1 MNLVFSH
8 PSPEFWLILFLCI
21 IVFIFSF
28 YQVSDHKKLRPIIF
42 LRGIV
47 ILIVLLL
54 FLDPQVEVT
63 TTNSNDMKWYLYLDR
78 SLSMSYH
85 TQPSV
90 GSLVSGVD
98 QILEKIG
105 RKNVPYKI
113 FGFGSDLDTSWT
125 VGDKQIRDGSTDLGQ
140 VLNHIRSHEN
150 NNLAGSVIITDGQV
164 NLGTEIPSENLNIDF
179 PIHIVGVGDETPLV
193 DVSIHAIDAP
203 PVIIKGENAD
213 LDVTISSHG
222 TLNERLNITLYLGK
236 KLVGSKV
243 ETVSGDGSLERVRF
257 RINPTQS
264 GESKYRVQVNALPDE
279 INIQNNKQIV
289 PIQVL
294 KNEYTIAL
302 ITGAPNFNTQVI
314 KKIISKHSEYRIDHF
329 IFRPDGYTRNLKS
342 FWDTKYD
349 LILFDN
355 HPIEENAEEWQSYI
369 RIIAKKLVSHQ
380 SSFAIVV
387 GEETHKKSLASFLDL
402 MDMTLINS
410 IIELGSPYEWELSP
424 KWDRFFP
431 FHRIDFNDMDLTNL
445 PPIQLGF
452 EVDSSQGIP
461 LAHFSIS
468 EVEVPLLMV
477 REKSSLRFMVWTS
490 PKLNTIY
497 YKTRDSQLSDLSQKL
512 FDPVLSWLMR
522 TGNGQDYYF
531 RSEKN
536 SYQQGER
543 VTVKGKAIRE
553 HERIMEGFIHVSNN
567 GQRINSKPI
576 NYDDNT
582 GYYVGQFWAS
592 KSGQLDYEVEFIY
605 GDKSMIVHQ
614 GTVQVQESQVELNH
628 VYLNKDPLKKLAD
641 LGDGTFRHWDNRLS
655 LINQINPIT
664 QLETFYSKVVFH
676 ENRWLVIFLLVL
688 LSAEWVLRRRLG
700 LM

>member
-1 MNLVFSH
+1 MNLILSQ
-8 PSPEFWLILFLCI
+8 PNPEFWLILFLCLI
-21 IVFIFSF
+21 GFIFSF
-28 YQVSDHKKLRPIIF
+28 YQVSDQKKLRPIIF
-42 LRGIV
+42 LRGIL
-47 ILIVLLL
+47 ILILVLL
-54 FLDPQVEVT
+54 FLDPKVEVT
-63 TTNSNDMKWYLYLDR
+63 TKNSNDLKWHLYLDR

-85 TQPSV
+85 THPSV
-90 GSLVSGVD
+90 GSLVSGFD
-98 QILEKIG
+98 QILEKIE
-105 RKNVPYKI
+105 RKDVPIKI

-140 VLNHIRSHEN
+140 VLNHIRSNEKN
-150 NNLAGSVIITDGQV
+150 DLAGSVIITDGQV
-164 NLGTEIPSENLNIDF
+164 NLGAEIPSENLNINS

-222 TLNERLNITLYLGK
+222 TVNERLNVTIYSGK

-243 ETVSGDGSLERVRF
+243 VTVSGDGSLERVRF

-264 GESKYRVQVNALPDE
+264 GEAKYRVQVNALPDE

-314 KKIISKHSEYRIDHF
+314 KQIISKHSEYRIDHF

-355 HPIEENAEEWQSYI
+355 HPIEENAKEWQSYI
-369 RIIAKKLVSHQ
+369 RIFAKKLVSHQ
-380 SSFAIVV
+380 SSLAIVV
-387 GEETHKKSLASFLDL
+387 GNETHEKSLASFLGL
-402 MDMTLINS
+402 MDMTLNKPL
-410 IIELGSPYEWELSP
+410 IEFGSPYEWELSP
-424 KWDRFFP
+424 RWDKFFP
-431 FHRIDFNDMDLTNL
+431 FHIINFDNMDFTNL
-445 PPIQLGF
+445 PPILLQF

-468 EVEVPLLMV
+468 DVEVPLLMV
-477 REKSSLRFMVWTS
+477 GEKSSLRFMVWTS
-490 PKLNTIY
+490 PELNTVY
-497 YKTRDSQLSDLSQKL
+497 YKTRDSQVSDLSQQI
-512 FDPVLSWLMR
+512 FDPVFSWLMR

-543 VTVKGKAIRE
+543 VTVKGKAIRDDE
-553 HERIMEGFIHVSNN
+553 TIMEGFVHVSNN

-576 NYDDNT
+576 NYDNNN
-582 GYYVGQFWAS
+582 GYYTGQFWAS
-592 KSGQLDYEVEFIY
+592 KSGQLDYEVEFIH
-605 GDKSMIVHQ
+605 GDKSMIVNQ
-614 GTVQVQESQVELNH
+614 GSVQVQESQVELNH
-628 VYLNKDPLKKLAD
+628 VYLNKDPLKKLAE

-655 LINQINPIT
+655 LISQINPVT
-664 QLETFYSKVVFH
+664 KLETFYSKVVLH
-676 ENRWLVIFLLVL
+676 DSRWLVMCILGL